1 MSKKQSQHYTQRYQ
15 QQQQHARN
23 SITALAAASV
33 SLNERAKK
41 RVSTKTCRAYDNRH
55 TSAQTQTKSTS
66 FVSQR
71 RFSKRKALPFDNQ
84 PASLLRLLF
93 GGHEQAKTKWA
104 GLVMVDNFGVHEW
117 ATAIASNSSGDGRQL
132 WCCNTSSTQR
142 IGGCV
147 CMLTDGAWL
156 SWLCFWS
163 VFWLIFKFVVTDDAT
178 ATMALALSPTLALA
192 LTGVGVAVDDND
204 VAAGKRCA
212 RWCWRSC

>member
-1 MSKKQSQHYTQRYQ
+1 MSKNQSQHYTQRY
-15 QQQQHARN
+15 QQQHARN

-71 RFSKRKALPFDNQ
+71 RFSKRKALSFGNQ

-142 IGGCV
+142 IGVCV
-147 CMLTDGAWL
+147 CMLTDGACCTERSL
-156 SWLCFWS
+156 
-163 VFWLIFKFVVTDDAT
+163 VVLTLLLVCVLAHFQVRGHGRRDSDDG
-178 ATMALALSPTLALA
+178 
-192 LTGVGVAVDDND
+192 TGFGFDWRW
-204 VAAGKRCA
+204 RC
-212 RWCWRSC
+212 CWW